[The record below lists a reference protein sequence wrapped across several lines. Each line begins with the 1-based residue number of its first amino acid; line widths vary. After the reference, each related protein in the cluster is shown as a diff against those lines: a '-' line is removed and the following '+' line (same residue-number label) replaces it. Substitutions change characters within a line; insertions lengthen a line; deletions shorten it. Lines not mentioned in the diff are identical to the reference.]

1 MNPSFTPSIEQKKSP
16 EKDPADFVFE
26 FLGDAS
32 EYLHEDTLA
41 KIISDARL
49 TQPEILDALKTQ
61 TEHSRNVS
69 YDKYKKRFTVS
80 GEEGLTIGAIV
91 AARHMGIDVNLPD
104 ELDQSGDGK
113 KLRKVLAQ
121 KISEDRISD
130 SINRELG
137 TVLAEKTKMR
147 DALKSEAYQKI
158 ADRAGIKSEQLG
170 VQAEQIMMGALEAI
184 AIDHSDLGLSITP
197 GNAYQDVEEKIDFII
212 STKTKKRGVE
222 VEKSEAKHETLF
234 DEKHIGIQ
242 FTINSSKQ
250 EHKAD
255 QIKKAKARGV
265 DVDDILY
272 VAVDM
277 KILSQAISDWK
288 KANKPIKGPWGF
300 LPEQV
305 RKTAISNFFD
315 SILTPDQIRGLI
327 NKI

>member
-1 MNPSFTPSIEQKKSP
+1 MNPTFTPSIEQKKST
-16 EKDPADFVFE
+16 EKDPGDFVFE

-32 EYLHEDTLA
+32 EYLHEDALA
-41 KIISDARL
+41 KIVSDARL
-49 TQPEILDALKTQ
+49 AQPEILTALKTQ
-61 TEHSRNVS
+61 TEHSRTVS
-69 YDKYKKRFTVS
+69 YNKFKKRFTVS

-113 KLRKVLAQ
+113 KLRKVLVQ
-121 KISEDRISD
+121 KISEDRIATNV
-130 SINRELG
+130 NRELG
-137 TVLAEKTKMR
+137 TILAEKTKMR
-147 DALKSEAYQKI
+147 DVLKSEAYQKI

-212 STKTKKRGVE
+212 STKTKRRGVE
-222 VEKSEAKHETLF
+222 VEKNETTF

-272 VAVDM
+272 VAIDM
-277 KILSQAISDWK
+277 KILAQAISDWK
-288 KANKPIKGPWGF
+288 KVNKPVKGPWAY

-305 RKTAISNFFD
+305 RKTAITNFFD
-315 SILTPDQIRGLI
+315 SILTTDQIKGLV
-327 NKI
+327 NNA

>member
-1 MNPSFTPSIEQKKSP
+1 MNPTLTPSIEKKTP

-32 EYLHEDTLA
+32 EHLLEDVIA
-41 KIISDARL
+41 NIVSSARSA
-49 TQPEILDALKTQ
+49 QPEILDSLKNQ
-61 TEHSRNVS
+61 SEHSRTVS
-69 YDKYKKRFTVS
+69 YDKYKKRFSVS
-80 GEEGLTIGAIV
+80 GEEGLSMGTIIT
-91 AARHMGIDVNLPD
+91 ARHMGIEVTLPD
-104 ELDQSGDGK
+104 ELDKSGDGK

-121 KISEDRISD
+121 KISEDRITD
-130 SINRELG
+130 NVNRELG
-137 TVLAEKTKMR
+137 NALAEKTKMR

-212 STKTKKRGVE
+212 STKTKRRGVE
-222 VEKSEAKHETLF
+222 VEKNETTF

-250 EHKAD
+250 EHKTD

-272 VAVDM
+272 VALDM
-277 KILSQAISDWK
+277 KILAQSISDWK
-288 KANKPIKGPWGF
+288 KANRPIKGPWAY

-305 RKTAISNFFD
+305 KKTAISNFFD
-315 SILTPDQIRGLI
+315 SILTPDQIRGLV
-327 NKI
+327 NNM